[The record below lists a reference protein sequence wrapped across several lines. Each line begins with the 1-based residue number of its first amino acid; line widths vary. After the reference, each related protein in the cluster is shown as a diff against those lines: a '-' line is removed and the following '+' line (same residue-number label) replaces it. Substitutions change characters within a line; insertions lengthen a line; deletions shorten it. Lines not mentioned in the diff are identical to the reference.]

1 MAPSTKTPTPRIA
14 ILGAGPAGLALASLL
29 SHNHIPYTLFDLH
42 PPPTSTSSLIPSG
55 SLDLHPESGILAL
68 EKCGLLARFRELEAA
83 GSEECVIVDKEGMVK
98 WRDEGG
104 GGGDG
109 GRPEVSRGDL
119 MGLLMESVHPE
130 QIQWAHKFI
139 SVSRDEQNAGR
150 YRLLFSVEGAGE
162 VEGFADVVVG
172 ADGAWSRTRSFLTD
186 AKPRF
191 STVSCVTL
199 TITSISERHPGLVG
213 MIGSGSFYA
222 CEGGKA
228 VIAQRGGRDSARVY
242 LMLSSP
248 SESYLE
254 TSGLEAAA
262 KNPKTLKS
270 LLLENESLFASWG
283 EGIKS
288 LIETA
293 CSDDQGGAEITAKPL
308 FMLEIGFRWEERE
321 GVTLIGDAA
330 HLMTPFAGE
339 GVNCGMRDAVELA
352 EAIVGGL
359 KNRGEAG
366 DVDEGIKMFER
377 GMWERMVGIQQET
390 WDNLGA
396 IFGDDAPRA
405 FVKIMESYGPPP
417 VDAE

>member
-1 MAPSTKTPTPRIA
+1 MAPKIQAPRIA
-14 ILGAGPAGLALASLL
+14 ILGVGPAGLTLASLL

-42 PPPTSTSSLIPSG
+42 PPPTSTSFLIPSG
-55 SLDLHPESGILAL
+55 SLDLHPESGLLAL
-68 EKCGLLARFRELEAA
+68 EKCGLMGGFMALEGA
-83 GSEECVIVDKEGMVK
+83 GSEECRIVDKGGVVK

-119 MGLLMESVHPE
+119 MGLLMGNIPPE
-130 QIQWAHKFI
+130 QIQWGYKLV
-139 SVSRDEQNAGR
+139 SVSREEQNAGR
-150 YRLLFSVEGAGE
+150 YRLVFSVEGAGE
-162 VEGFADVVVG
+162 VQEFADVVVG

-199 TITSISERHPGLVG
+199 TIPSISENHPGLVD
-213 MIGSGSFYA
+213 MIGGGSFYA

-228 VIAQRGGRDSARVY
+228 VIAQRGSLDSARMY

-248 SESYLE
+248 SESYLK

-262 KNPKTLKS
+262 KNPESLKS
-270 LLLENESLFASWG
+270 LLLENADLFANWG
-283 EGIKS
+283 EGLKG
-288 LIETA
+288 LISTA
-293 CSDDQGGAEITAKPL
+293 CGGNQGGGEITAKPL
-308 FMLEIGFRWEERE
+308 FMLPVGFRWEQRE

-339 GVNCGMRDAVELA
+339 GVNSGMRDAVEIA
-352 EAIVGGL
+352 DAIVEGVRNGG
-359 KNRGEAG
+359 GIQE
-366 DVDEGIKMFER
+366 VDAGIKKFER

-396 IFGDDAPRA
+396 IFGNDAPGA
-405 FVKIMESYGPPP
+405 FVKIMESHGPPP
-417 VDAE
+417 EDTE